1 MRQKAGCVNRID
13 KTILVGKSRFFR
25 FGLEWFVLL
34 TSKISADT
42 FTVPLGAALLLIVL
56 VLISFPVGAVSG

>member
-1 MRQKAGCVNRID
+1 
-13 KTILVGKSRFFR
+13 
-25 FGLEWFVLL
+25 LECFVLL

-42 FTVPLGAALLLIVL
+42 LTVPLGAALLLIVL